1 MRVALC
7 IYPDGFGI
15 SISGFVF
22 VIFVG
27 LVLFKNNKFEI
38 PGKKCCI
45 VEKLVV
51 IL

>member
-7 IYPDGFGI
+7 IYPDRFGI

-27 LVLFKNNKFEI
+27 LVFFKNNNFEI
-38 PGKKCCI
+38 PGKKCCV
-45 VEKLVV
+45 VEKLVI